1 MSCTYAL
8 LKNNLYA
15 TYKLVTYVLEIL
27 ITIRRFFE
35 NCVIWAAFFLEA
47 TYPNSNCYE
56 NVSHVGITV
65 SIFSPIFN
73 LTFSYDHENSMTIKR
88 QRQKRKEEIENVV
101 FTSLQRTTDHFWHGL
116 QSRNSSCFTLFSKG
130 FFFFLALAPSLY
142 HFGAYD
148 VRSHFGSSSG
158 ILFLA
163 FFLSFSVWMWRLFT
177 ANKLLL
183 FFFPLF
189 MQYIHRV
196 YVRP

>member
-101 FTSLQRTTDHFWHGL
+101 FTSLQWTTDHFWHGL
-116 QSRNSSCFTLFSKG
+116 QWRKSSCFTLFSRG
-130 FFFFLALAPSLY
+130 SFFFLAFSIP
-142 HFGAYD
+142 FWCIW
-148 VRSHFGSSSG
+148 RS
-158 ILFLA
+158 
-163 FFLSFSVWMWRLFT
+163 LSFRQKQRHFVSS
-177 ANKLLL
+177 
-183 FFFPLF
+183 FFFFFRLN
-189 MQYIHRV
+189 MRTVHS
-196 YVRP
+196 